1 MRKKAKSRA
10 LEAIEAAERGKLPL
24 SKEERAIESS
34 NLKPVGR
41 QTVAFKRAQALIDD
55 VKSQVITARLNGKD
69 LLMLKEQAEAK
80 GLGYQTLLGS
90 IVHQYVTGQLV
101 DIQTARALLKKLG

>member
-1 MRKKAKSRA
+1 MKKKAKSRA
-10 LEAIEAAERGKLPL
+10 HEAIEAAERGKLSL
-24 SKEERAIESS
+24 TKEELAIEES

-41 QTVAFKRAQALIDD
+41 HTAAFKRAQRIVDEA
-55 VKSQVITARLNGKD
+55 KSQVITARLNGQD

>member
-1 MRKKAKSRA
+1 M
-10 LEAIEAAERGKLPL
+10 
-24 SKEERAIESS
+24 
-34 NLKPVGR
+34 
-41 QTVAFKRAQALIDD
+41 IDD